1 MHEHTA
7 SSEPP
12 CVWLSISHIK
22 SDLLFGFRSRLAE
35 EDSRLA
41 VDLLSAF
48 KRGVPCDAETLPA
61 AMWVA
66 QRFASDN
73 RRKLPH
79 LFVAGGFL
87 AVSEAFAEV
96 VRGFDLGRT
105 RLFRVE
111 LLHSNRTDPFPG
123 RYYILNIA
131 EVRRHFSVELSAQ
144 FERMPSSSSAYVAS
158 IGNEVQDGDITV
170 SPAALEGP
178 DLWIDDTLL
187 SHFFC
192 SDRLARA
199 LRAAKVASRLPLFR
213 CRIAAVN

>member
-1 MHEHTA
+1 MHDHTA
-7 SSEPP
+7 SSEPL
-12 CVWLSISHIK
+12 CVWLSISHVK
-22 SDLLFGFRSRLAE
+22 SDLLFGFTWQLAE
-35 EDSRLA
+35 EDLRAAAELVRSLQ
-41 VDLLSAF
+41 
-48 KRGVPCDAETLPA
+48 RGVPCDADKLPT

-66 QRFASDN
+66 PRYASDN

-79 LFVAGGFL
+79 LFMAGGLL
-87 AVSEAFAEV
+87 AVSEAFAELL
-96 VRGFDLGRT
+96 RGFDLGRT
-105 RLFRVE
+105 RLYPVE

-123 RYYILNIA
+123 GYYILNIA
-131 EVRRHFSVELSAQ
+131 EVHRHFSAELSAQ
-144 FERMPSSSSAYVAS
+144 FESMPSSSGSYVGS
-158 IGNEVQDGDITV
+158 IGNEAQDDDITV